1 MSKPISSLIVGCS
14 GSLGRAFP
22 PALPSLSSVISV
34 DLSPPPSPRHPLIS
48 AHLPLPPSSQPS
60 DLTNLLPH
68 LDTAH
73 SEKPFDLIIN
83 TGGSWSS
90 GPFPPPPP
98 PPPPLASTLPNG
110 SFLSL
115 TQTLTHSTFTTY
127 LTSTSSMLSSN
138 LNSSIFS
145 CGLATRYLS
154 STGHLILTGAHASL
168 TPSLCSSSMPG
179 YGLSKNGV
187 KYLAE
192 MLRGL
197 KPEFKVSVVH
207 PRTLDTEANRS
218 AMPGEDFGG
227 WVRCEEL
234 AGEVMERLVE

>member
-90 GPFPPPPP
+90 GPFPPPSSP
-98 PPPPLASTLPNG
+98 
-110 SFLSL
+110 
-115 TQTLTHSTFTTY
+115 HSTFTTY
-127 LTSTSSMLSSN
+127 LTSTESMLSSN

-145 CGLATRYLS
+145 CGLATRYLT

-168 TPSLCSSSMPG
+168 TPSTCSSFMPG

-197 KPEFKVSVVH
+197 NPEFKVSVVH

-218 AMPGEDFGG
+218 AMPEEDFGG

-234 AGEVMERLVE
+234 AGEVMERLVEGGEEGDWDVVKEGGVTRLVKL